1 MCKEGDKTSVEP
13 SNSTHIHISSSYL
26 WMLLCCSW
34 FHQYVSWEL
43 LYADED
49 SAKEEARSHIKDG
62 RLAYSNAD
70 VVVKLQGWD
79 ADHVKTVAQAC
90 LSALKQLVLS
100 DKELPGIIRI
110 ILQAFASLCFWF
122 CFSFLLQK

>member
-1 MCKEGDKTSVEP
+1 M
-13 SNSTHIHISSSYL
+13 
-26 WMLLCCSW
+26 
-34 FHQYVSWEL
+34 FL

-79 ADHVKTVAQAC
+79 AVHAKSVAQGC
-90 LSALKQLVLS
+90 LSALKQLILS
-100 DKELPGIIRI
+100 DKKLPSKCVIMF
-110 ILQAFASLCFWF
+110 ILVTLI
-122 CFSFLLQK
+122 LL